1 MTTLYLLEPSTTA
14 AWYPFSDCR
23 PICELRAGTWL
34 IRERWEAV
42 VEGETSSIFGAE
54 HLHPFEEEGV
64 PPVTLQES
72 VNGPAVVGRSD
83 FAPTGVS
90 LDLPKKPH
98 RLVNDDTTVGWW
110 IPEGITWEGTHTDWP
125 EIEIDGVTLH
135 GAYDLVT
142 ALEHLLEPDTA
153 DFTKEAS
160 DPVPQGSIIIGDPA
174 DVVILGAAVEPGTV
188 FDVRRGVVVI
198 EQHTHVQSGTR
209 FEGPVYVGP
218 GSEILGGT
226 IRACSIGQRCKVR
239 GEISNSVLIGYA
251 NKAHDGFVGHSVIGR
266 WVNLGAGT
274 TTSNLK
280 NTYGAVRLKID
291 QTQIDTNRQLLGTL
305 FGDHCKTAIGTMLST
320 GATIGVGANVF
331 GNVAAAKYV
340 PPFAWGDTGAT
351 MEREGFLKIAKRV
364 LPRRQVELTD
374 GIQDMLL
381 ALYDH
386 AVAS

>member
-1 MTTLYLLEPSTTA
+1 MTTLHLLEPSTTA
-14 AWYPFSDCR
+14 AWFPFSDCR

-42 VEGETSSIFGAE
+42 SEAETSSILGAE
-54 HLHPFEEEGV
+54 HLHPFVEDGV
-64 PPVTLQES
+64 PPVTQRQQVS
-72 VNGPAVVGRSD
+72 GAAIVGRSD
-83 FAPTGVS
+83 FAPAGVP
-90 LDLPKKPH
+90 LELPDTPQ
-98 RLVNDDTTVGWW
+98 RLVNDGTTVGWW
-110 IPEGITWEGTHTDWP
+110 VPEGVTWDGEHTDWP
-125 EIEIDGVTLH
+125 EVEIDGMILH
-135 GAYDLVT
+135 GAYDVVT

-153 DFTKEAS
+153 DFTHETS
-160 DPVPQGSIIIGDPA
+160 DPVPQGSMIIGDPS
-174 DVVILGAAVEPGTV
+174 DVVILGARVEPGTV
-188 FDVRRGVVVI
+188 FDVRRGVVVV

-226 IRACSIGQRCKVR
+226 IRACSIGPRCKVR
-239 GEISNSVLIGYA
+239 GEISNSVVIGYA

-280 NTYGAVRLKID
+280 NTYGAVRLEID
-291 QTQIDTNRQLLGTL
+291 QTQIDTNRQFLGTL

-320 GATIGVGANVF
+320 GAAVGVGANVF

-374 GIQDMLL
+374 RVQDMLL

-386 AVAS
+386 AVAP

>member
-1 MTTLYLLEPSTTA
+1 MTTLHLLEPSTTA
-14 AWYPFSDCR
+14 AWFPFSDCR

-42 VEGETSSIFGAE
+42 SEAETSSILGAE
-54 HLHPFEEEGV
+54 HLHPFVEDGV
-64 PPVTLQES
+64 PPVTQRQQVS
-72 VNGPAVVGRSD
+72 GAAIVGRSD
-83 FAPTGVS
+83 FAPAGVP
-90 LDLPKKPH
+90 LELPDTPQ
-98 RLVNDDTTVGWW
+98 RLVNDGTTVGWW
-110 IPEGITWEGTHTDWP
+110 VPEGVTWDGEHTDWP
-125 EIEIDGVTLH
+125 ELEIDGMILH

-142 ALEHLLEPDTA
+142 ALEHLLQPDAA

-188 FDVRRGVVVI
+188 FDVRRGVVVV

-226 IRACSIGQRCKVR
+226 IRACSIGPRCKVR
-239 GEISNSVLIGYA
+239 GEISNSVVIGYA

-280 NTYGAVRLKID
+280 NTYGTVRLKID
-291 QTQIDTNRQLLGTL
+291 QIQLDTNRQFLGTL

-320 GATIGVGANVF
+320 GAAIGVGANVF
-331 GNVAAAKYV
+331 GSVAAAKYV

-351 MEREGFLKIAKRV
+351 MEREGFIKIAKRV

-374 GIQDMLL
+374 RVQEMLL